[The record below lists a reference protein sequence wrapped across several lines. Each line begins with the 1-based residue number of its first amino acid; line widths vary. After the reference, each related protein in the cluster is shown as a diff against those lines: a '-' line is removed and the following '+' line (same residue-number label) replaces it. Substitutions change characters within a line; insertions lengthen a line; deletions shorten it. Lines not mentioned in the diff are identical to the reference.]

1 MSAFQDLRTSTWAF
15 FEAYGWATV
24 IATIVVYFLYKKYF
38 YDLLRDRNEKK
49 KQSKQEAFNREVH
62 DKESDRIRSVR
73 KRQQEEHDKQEK
85 IETLK
90 RLEKEKEK
98 TERMQRELNE
108 RDQVSGVVG
117 FKQFLMKYELGLN
130 VLVE

>member
-1 MSAFQDLRTSTWAF
+1 MSAFQDLKTSTWAF

-24 IATIVVYFLYKKYF
+24 IATIIVYFIYKKYF

-62 DKESDRIRSVR
+62 DKESDRIRLVR
-73 KRQQEEHDKQEK
+73 KRQQEEHNKQEK
-85 IETLK
+85 IETMK

-98 TERMQRELNE
+98 SERMQKELNK
-108 RDQVSGVVG
+108 RDQASGVYYSGVE
-117 FKQFLMKYELGLN
+117 FEQFLEKNMN
-130 VLVE
+130 